1 MSQLSGLSA
10 AIGEQ
15 PEAVV
20 ETRLSKADKH
30 VVHLMMGIQTAMLK
44 ETVFAGYEMFDRT
57 RTEMHL
63 FAEFLSKIAGAHSAG
78 DIKTMWEE
86 CSRHQ
91 LDFIRRDCERL
102 FKHGDQ
108 MIETASK
115 LFSNRLGI
123 ETSVEKHAS

>member
-1 MSQLSGLSA
+1 MSQVSGLSA
-10 AIGEQ
+10 AIAEQ
-15 PEAVV
+15 SEAVI
-20 ETRLSKADKH
+20 ETRLSKANKH
-30 VVHLMMGIQTAMLK
+30 VVHLMMGIQTAMLQ
-44 ETVFAGYEMFDRT
+44 EMVFAGYEMFDRT

-63 FAEFLSKIAGAHSAG
+63 FAEFVSKIAGAHSVG

-91 LDFIRRDCERL
+91 LDFIRRDCERI

-115 LFSNRLGI
+115 LFSNRPQ
-123 ETSVEKHAS
+123 E

>member
-1 MSQLSGLSA
+1 MTQLSGLSA

-20 ETRLSKADKH
+20 ETRLTKAQQA
-30 VVHLMMGIQTAMLK
+30 VVHLTMGIQTAMLQ
-44 ETVFAGYEMFDRT
+44 ELLFAGFEMFDRT

-63 FAEFLSKIAGAHSAG
+63 FAEFASKIAGAHSVG
-78 DIKTMWEE
+78 NIKTMWEE

-91 LDFIRRDCERL
+91 LDFIRRDCERF

-108 MIETASK
+108 MIETASR
-115 LFSNRLGI
+115 LFSNRALD
-123 ETSVEKHAS
+123 

>member
-1 MSQLSGLSA
+1 MQEAEVIMSQVSGLSA
-10 AIGEQ
+10 AIEQ

-20 ETRLSKADKH
+20 ETRLTKANKDALH
-30 VVHLMMGIQTAMLK
+30 FMMGAQTATLQEM
-44 ETVFAGYEMFDRT
+44 VFAGYEMFDRT

-63 FAEFLSKIAGAHSAG
+63 FAEFASKIAGAHSVG

-91 LDFIRRDCERL
+91 LGFIRRDCERL

-115 LFSNRLGI
+115 LFSNRLRD
-123 ETSVEKHAS
+123 